1 MALTEQDV
9 ANAYSDTA
17 AKTVSS
23 GPMLIV
29 RLYDR
34 LAHDVEL
41 ARRYIETDDFE
52 NADSCLQHA
61 QKIVIV
67 LRTGLEARRLP
78 RRGRPAPALQHPH
91 RPSRKGEPVQGPD
104 RHRAVPGHH
113 RPVARSLDGSRRDR
127 TRERRG
133 RWSHSRGGLSTWT
146 GWRTTSGRCLDRSSN
161 ATPLLVPARQLRQ
174 PAGRPPGRARRE
186 RGRPALRDRA
196 CGRTGE
202 GLDRGGA
209 RVR

>member
-17 AKTVSS
+17 AKTVNS

-41 ARRYIETDDFE
+41 ARRYIEANDYE

-67 LRTGLEARRLP
+67 LRTGLRPAGFHGGDDLRRLYNTLIDLLVKANLFKDLTVI
-78 RRGRPAPALQHPH
+78 GQCQGIIAPLHAAWMEAVAIELE
-91 RPSRKGEPVQGPD
+91 KGE
-104 RHRAVPGHH
+104 A
-113 RPVARSLDGSRRDR
+113 
-127 TRERRG
+127 
-133 RWSHSRGGLSTWT
+133 
-146 GWRTTSGRCLDRSSN
+146 
-161 ATPLLVPARQLRQ
+161 
-174 PAGRPPGRARRE
+174 
-186 RGRPALRDRA
+186 
-196 CGRTGE
+196 
-202 GLDRGGA
+202 GGA
-209 RVR
+209 TAGVA